1 MRRKPNMVY
10 IEEYVAIPMCFYKL
24 QKFLMLGS
32 NVMFVKGTVLLIASS
47 IKLKFVTFKNGHI
60 CMADQFSNSLN
71 KVIRLYELVGFILHV
86 ILMYVNFRNLI
97 YKFFKVEIIIAS
109 EK

>member
-1 MRRKPNMVY
+1 
-10 IEEYVAIPMCFYKL
+10 
-24 QKFLMLGS
+24 
-32 NVMFVKGTVLLIASS
+32 
-47 IKLKFVTFKNGHI
+47 
-60 CMADQFSNSLN
+60 MADQFSNSLN
-71 KVIRLYELVGFILHV
+71 KVIRLYELVGFILRV